1 MTTSSWAA
9 CPSATRTAA
18 RTAAT
23 SLQGAQSICLS
34 AWRYRERHTALTIL
48 CRHDYLLHV
57 TLDRNDPALAQGSL
71 FGSEPGTTPAKPVDG
86 RPVRMRVLITVK
98 AAPNPSEKYGETVCV
113 AGLRLDL
120 DAGGWVRLYPVN
132 FRELDS
138 DGKFRKYDVVSLM
151 ARPNPG
157 DPRAES
163 WRPLMDTLKVETHL
177 PPWQRRQRYID
188 EYVDGTM
195 CGLIKA
201 ARERP
206 PARSLAAIRPRKVTG
221 IDIEPHG
228 PWTADERRKIDAYVN
243 QLELPGIGR
252 GPRTALDPPR
262 FRGWYRYTCRAPGC
276 GQHRQGIYD
285 WEWVA
290 LQRNLAGRSDTEAR
304 AALQA
309 RFLDEICAPSND
321 LVFFVG
327 NQQKRP
333 QGFMVLGAFYPPR
346 APRR

>member
-1 MTTSSWAA
+1 VHDYVVVGGMPAPDLLPRPA
-9 CPSATRTAA
+9 CRA
-18 RTAAT
+18 RN
-23 SLQGAQSICLS
+23 LS
-34 AWRYRERHTALTIL
+34 AGPYRERHTALTIL
-48 CRHDYLLHV
+48 YRHDYLLHV
-57 TLDRNDPALAQGSL
+57 TLDRDDPALAQGSL
-71 FGSEPGTTPAKPVDG
+71 FGAEPGSTPAKPADG

-195 CGLIKA
+195 CGLIEA

-228 PWTADERRKIDAYVN
+228 PWTADEQRKIDAYVN

-346 APRR
+346 ATRR

>member
-1 MTTSSWAA
+1 MTPQLTGLYWH
-9 CPSATRTAA
+9 
-18 RTAAT
+18 
-23 SLQGAQSICLS
+23 GYLS
-34 AWRYRERHTALTIL
+34 Y
-48 CRHDYLLHV
+48 V
-57 TLDRNDPALAQGSL
+57 TLDRNNPGPGQASL
-71 FGSEPGTTPAKPVDG
+71 FGPEPGAAPAKPAGG
-86 RPVRMRVLITVK
+86 RPVGMRVLITVK

-120 DAGGWVRLYPVN
+120 DAAGWVRLYPVN

-151 ARPNPG
+151 ARPSPG

-163 WRPLMDTLKVETHL
+163 WRPLIDTLTVEGHL
-177 PPWQRRQRYID
+177 PPWQRRQQFID
-188 EYVDGTM
+188 EHVDGTM
-195 CGLIKA
+195 CGLIEA
-201 ARERP
+201 ARSSP
-206 PARSLAAIRPRKVTG
+206 PARSLAAIRPREVTG

-228 PWTADERRKIDAYVN
+228 PWTADEQRKIDAYVN

-252 GPRTALDPPR
+252 GPRTALEAPR
-262 FRGWYRYTCRAPGC
+262 FRGWYKYVCQAPAC

-285 WEWVA
+285 WEWVL
-290 LQRNLAGRSDTEAR
+290 LQRKLAGRSDTDAR
-304 AALQA
+304 AALRT

-333 QGFMVLGAFYPPR
+333 QGFMVLGVFYPPR
-346 APRR
+346 EPRR